1 MNVRRIGLGCA
12 ALVTP
17 GIEGERAAHAVVS
30 RAWEQGIRLFDVAP
44 LYGGGL
50 AEERLGSALQ
60 GVPRDQYQLCTKTGV
75 TRPYGNAAI
84 PPGSTI
90 HRAADVWDFTRNAT
104 LFSIKQS
111 LRRLRTDVL
120 DVVHLHDMEGHEQ
133 QALDGACPT
142 LAELRSQ
149 GVVRAIG
156 VGSNSIDTPTRLLAH
171 GILDT
176 ILVAGRF
183 TLLDRSAAG
192 LFAQASAAGV
202 RVIAAGLLNSGVLAR
217 GVTPHTTFDYRRPD
231 ASVTTRV
238 QILQHRCTSHSTSL
252 MAAALQFVLRNPHV
266 DRVLLGPRSVQEL
279 DELLDAISQP
289 IPDDLWETIN

>member
-1 MNVRRIGLGCA
+1 MNERSIGLGCA
-12 ALVTP
+12 ALAAP
-17 GIEGERAAHAVVS
+17 GIEGERTAHAVVA
-30 RAWEQGIRLFDVAP
+30 RAWECGIRLFDVAP

-50 AEERLGSALQ
+50 AEERLGAALE
-60 GVPRDQYQLCTKTGV
+60 GVPRHKYQLCTKTGAS
-75 TRPYGNAAI
+75 RPYGNAAT

-104 LFSIKQS
+104 LFSIKHS
-111 LRRLRTDVL
+111 LQRLRTDVL
-120 DVVHLHDMEGHEQ
+120 DVVHLHDMEGHEN

-156 VGSNSIDTPTRLLAH
+156 VGSNNIDTPTRLLPH
-171 GILDT
+171 GILDAV
-176 ILVAGRF
+176 LVAGRL
-183 TLLDRSAAG
+183 TLLDRSAAP

-217 GVTPHTTFDYRRPD
+217 GLTPNATFDYRPPD
-231 ASVTTRV
+231 ASVTARV
-238 QILQHRCTSHSTSL
+238 QALQRTCTAHGTAL

-266 DRVLLGPRSVQEL
+266 DSVLLGPRSVQEL

-289 IPDDLWETIN
+289 IPDDLWETLD